1 MATDIAFALGILSL
15 LGNRV
20 PISLKIFLMA
30 LAIADDLGAVLVI
43 ALFYT
48 SNISFTSLG
57 TGAAFMV
64 ILIAAN
70 AIGIRKTLFYG
81 IVGIGGLW
89 LAFLMSG
96 VHATIAGVLAALTI
110 PARTK
115 IDEISFANKLKEHVN
130 NFLSIPP
137 NDVTLLEPEQMH
149 FIHKIQK
156 LTHAAD
162 TPLQRLEHTLHPFV
176 SFIIMPLFALSN
188 AGVVF
193 GETFIENLFHP
204 VSLGIMTGLVLGKF
218 AGVVGMCF
226 IFIKMKWAK
235 LPNGVKWKHL
245 FGAAFLA
252 GVGFTMS
259 MFVTNLAFSNQQL
272 NELSKAA
279 ILLASLS
286 SGVVGYLL
294 LRSNTK

>member
-1 MATDIAFALGILSL
+1 
-15 LGNRV
+15 
-20 PISLKIFLMA
+20 MA

-162 TPLQRLEHTLHPFV
+162 TPLQRLEHSLHPFV
-176 SFIIMPLFALSN
+176 SFVIMPLFALSN

-193 GETFIENLFHP
+193 GESFIDNLFHP
-204 VSLGIMTGLVLGKF
+204 VSLGIMAGLVLGKF
-218 AGVVGMCF
+218 IGVVGMCF
-226 IFIKMKWAK
+226 LFTKMKWAK
-235 LPNGVKWKHL
+235 LPRDVKWRHIL
-245 FGAAFLA
+245 GAAFLA

-259 MFVTNLAFSNQQL
+259 MFVTNLAFSDQQL

-279 ILLASLS
+279 ILLASLC
-286 SGVVGYLL
+286 SGVIGYLL
-294 LRSNTK
+294 LRSNSKSVNKV